1 MKVYD
6 AVVSRRTIRKFK
18 QKKIPLGILKQLVNA
33 GRLAPSAANLQPLKF
48 IVVTKDEVRK
58 KVFKCL
64 RWAGYISP
72 EWNPSEGE
80 KPAAYIVIINNL
92 EIAAQGHFE
101 RDSGA
106 AAENIILSAWEKDI
120 GACWLGAIDRKKI
133 SDILKIPKAYI
144 VDTVIAL
151 GFKDEKPDAVKFK
164 KDCRYYKG
172 KDGELKIPKRTIRE
186 VLSRDKF

>member
-1 MKVYD
+1 MEVYD

-18 QKKIPLGILKQLVNA
+18 QRNIPFRVLKQLVNA

-48 IVVTKDEVRK
+48 IVVTAAKVREK
-58 KVFKCL
+58 IFGCL

-72 EWNPSEGE
+72 EWNPAKGQ
-80 KPAAYIVIINNL
+80 KPVAYIVIINNL

-106 AAENIILSAWEKDI
+106 AAQNIILSAWEKDI
-120 GACWLGAIDRKKI
+120 GSCWLGAIDRKKI
-133 SDILKIPKAYI
+133 SEILKIPAAYF

-151 GFKDEKPDAVKFK
+151 GFKDEKPGAVKWGE
-164 KDCRYYKG
+164 DCRYYKG
-172 KDGELKIPKRTIRE
+172 KDGELKIPKRAMKEI
-186 VLSRDKF
+186 LHRDKF